1 MKKRTKKILA
11 LLLAIV
17 MAISLMPLAA
27 LAEEMEQGEVAAV
40 VYGPDF
46 TNIIAEG
53 NGTVANM
60 VDVLKRAISGEEFIP
75 EATITLTSEADPSK
89 TVKMEKTSE
98 LKFNESLQF
107 ESNKIQELEAAIPDL
122 EKKVDEAQA
131 YYDSIPTTW
140 SNATKKAKALAALG
154 EAIFELKTAEGL
166 VMIASNGKDYFL
178 DNVNIAESGRGIVF
192 DTYTSG
198 KIDAGWY
205 KLHIDQF
212 EGEGYALTDYSL
224 RDQRVYVSENG
235 GKPVFVG
242 SERDWS
248 GIFGYGDLSIDYSLK
263 FPGFWMKKVD
273 IGFEFTSADVVG
285 NGVNGATFAMVN
297 RDQVQKVLA
306 FMKDVGE
313 STFDTVMANL
323 QNEEVFDYKEVLE
336 LHKNLIDTS
345 NPSVP
350 IDLEV
355 AQKLVNSYMA
365 LFTGIDKEFLADF
378 EAARA
383 DGMVLPAILVATS
396 ENVDGKDGVVRFS
409 ENSNQ
414 TLTWMMDALEKIFAN
429 VTNMSDTLKPIFDLY
444 TSIKGLAEGLIN
456 SVGYDLAQFAGIVS
470 KKMPT
475 GYYWMFQSEAAE
487 KYQRS
492 PLVYT
497 MKVKWDNPTWL
508 YVTVA
513 DLGIVGPYALKD
525 FYDYVRD
532 TTFEGPVAKAFKVL
546 SRGYEF
552 GSDATLYNI
561 EITENLQK
569 ALMTGSL
576 DLGDEDNQALQGAYT
591 AYIANATYN
600 ALGLDKVFKTRVALL
615 NGINDYLIDN
625 QKTADNL
632 MNYVNEQARKSK
644 SVFTDNVSEDWVF
657 YNLDTSPTMTATKLI
672 NKSTE
677 DIAAAMPNGSAKQL
691 SVKENGKTV
700 SKIVETVGNKI
711 EDTNRVIAKKVK
723 DVATTLFGKL
733 IDNVKTGVENVAK
746 NLFSN
751 IFSNLFGGSSNQT
764 AGA

>member
-154 EAIFELKTAEGL
+154 EAKFKLKTAEGL

>member
-365 LFTGIDKEFLADF
+365 LFTGVDKEFLADF

>member
-561 EITENLQK
+561 EITKNLQK

>member
-1 MKKRTKKILA
+1 M
-11 LLLAIV
+11 
-17 MAISLMPLAA
+17 
-27 LAEEMEQGEVAAV
+27 
-40 VYGPDF
+40 
-46 TNIIAEG
+46 
-53 NGTVANM
+53 
-60 VDVLKRAISGEEFIP
+60 
-75 EATITLTSEADPSK
+75 
-89 TVKMEKTSE
+89 
-98 LKFNESLQF
+98 
-107 ESNKIQELEAAIPDL
+107 
-122 EKKVDEAQA
+122 DEAQA